1 MRINVFGYDEQ
12 EKNTFVFPRY
22 ISEYE
27 YSKTVNLLLISNGTH
42 SHYILIKNLD
52 TLLRDKTNHYSGMK
66 FYVRCLQSFTTM
78 VLLDSHMKLC
88 YKKQIEKSILPID
101 TLMNFSNYKNKEPHS
116 LYSDINK
123 NVLGR

>member
-22 ISEYE
+22 ISEHK
-27 YSKTVNLLLISNGTH
+27 YSTTVNLLLISNGTR

-52 TLLRDKTNHYSGMK
+52 TLLRDKTNHSDMK
-66 FYVRCLQSFTTM
+66 FCVYCLQSFTTM

-88 YKKQIEKSILPID
+88 SKKQVEKTILSTD
-101 TLMNFSNYKNKEPHS
+101 NLMNFSSYKHQEPHY
-116 LYSDINK
+116 LYSDVNK
-123 NVLGR
+123 NVLRR